1 MPSEL
6 PAESTADLLPS
17 KPAAALSGAVGVG
30 VAIAVGEIASKALSA
45 DPSPLYAVG
54 GAFIDRFAGSLKDI
68 AIQLFGKNDKT
79 ALILGTVIISLCIG
93 ALIGL
98 GARRRQWLPLLAFSA
113 FGVFGAWAQTVR
125 AEVGILD
132 ACLTAIYAVA
142 IGVACTH
149 LLLHLATPKPR
160 TNLSGSGSPTR
171 TPTGT
176 PSPTPPTPPTSPTQ
190 SGPEEREDASLPSRR
205 RFLGTA
211 GGVIVLAYAGMKVA
225 GALAGEDVIAAV
237 KNIRI
242 PRPFRRRAL
251 PAIQPFE
258 VSGVAEYVTPTSE
271 FYRIDTSLRTPNVDA
286 STWRL
291 KIRGLVNTPFEVTYA
306 ELLAM
311 PSIEEVVTLSCVSN
325 EVGGDLIGNAVWQGV
340 PLSDLLERAGVQ
352 AEAEQLFSRS
362 VDGWTCGFP
371 IEAAAD
377 GRVAMVAYAMNGARL
392 PTAHGFPARL
402 VVSGLYGY
410 VSATK
415 WLETIELTT
424 WRGANG
430 FWVPRGWSKEGPV
443 KLSSRIDVPRG
454 GSRVKE
460 GALALGGVAWSPSIG
475 VSTVEVSIDN
485 GPWQAAELGNVA
497 SEHTWVQWR
506 FLWSATSGTHTARVR
521 ATDRNGN
528 AQVTANQAPAP
539 NGATGLHQISF
550 SV

>member
-6 PAESTADLLPS
+6 PAELPANLLPS

-30 VAIAVGEIASKALSA
+30 VAIAVGEIASKTLSA
-45 DPSPLYAVG
+45 DPSPLYSVG

-79 ALILGTVIISLCIG
+79 ALIVGTVIISLCIG
-93 ALIGL
+93 ALIGI
-98 GARRRQWLPLLAFSA
+98 GARRRQWIPLLAFSA

-125 AEVGILD
+125 ADVGILD
-132 ACLTAIYAVA
+132 ACLAAICAVA

-149 LLLHLATPKPR
+149 LLLRLATPKPATR
-160 TNLSGSGSPTR
+160 MVASPKGTPTGSPTSA
-171 TPTGT
+171 T
-176 PSPTPPTPPTSPTQ
+176 SATSPTQ
-190 SGPEEREDASLPSRR
+190 SGPDERQEVSLPSRR

-211 GGVIVLAYAGMKVA
+211 GGLIVLTYAGMKVA

-291 KIRGLVNTPFEVTYA
+291 KIRGLVDTPFEISYA

-340 PLSDLLERAGVQ
+340 PLTDLLERAGVQ

-362 VDGWTCGFP
+362 VDGWNSGFP
-371 IEAAAD
+371 IEAATD

-415 WLETIELTT
+415 WLDTIELTT

-443 KLSSRIDVPRG
+443 KLSSRIDVPRA

-460 GALALGGVAWSPSIG
+460 GMFALGGVAWSPSIG
-475 VSTVEVSIDN
+475 VSAVEVSIDN
-485 GPWQAAELGNVA
+485 GPWQAAELGSVA

-506 FLWSATSGTHTARVR
+506 YVWSATAGDHTARVR
-521 ATDRNGN
+521 ATDQQGN

>member
-1 MPSEL
+1 MPPERTAGL
-6 PAESTADLLPS
+6 TADLLPS

-30 VAIAVGEIASKALSA
+30 VAIAVGEIASKALNA

-54 GAFIDRFAGSLKDI
+54 GAFVDRFAGSLKDI
-68 AIQLFGKNDKT
+68 AIELFGKNDKT
-79 ALILGTVIISLCIG
+79 ALIVGTVIISLCIG

-113 FGVFGAWAQTVR
+113 FGVFGAWAQTAR
-125 AEVGILD
+125 ADVGILD
-132 ACLTAIYAVA
+132 ACLTALYAVA
-142 IGVACTH
+142 IGLACTH
-149 LLLHLATPKPR
+149 LLLRLATPRPR
-160 TNLSGSGSPTR
+160 TNLSGSGSR
-171 TPTGT
+171 TGT
-176 PSPTPPTPPTSPTQ
+176 SSPTSPTQ
-190 SGPEEREDASLPSRR
+190 SGPEEREDALLPSRR

-211 GGVIVLAYAGMKVA
+211 GGLIVLAYAGVKVA

-251 PAIQPFE
+251 PALQPFK

-291 KIRGLVNTPFEVTYA
+291 KIRGLVDTPFEISYA

-325 EVGGDLIGNAVWQGV
+325 EVGGDLVGNAVWQGV
-340 PLSDLLERAGVQ
+340 PLSALLERAGVQ

-371 IEAAAD
+371 IEAATD
-377 GRVAMVAYAMNGARL
+377 DRVAMVAYAMNGDRL

-415 WLETIELTT
+415 WLESIELTT
-424 WRGANG
+424 WQGANG

-443 KLSSRIDVPRG
+443 KLSSRIDVPRS

-460 GALALGGVAWSPSIG
+460 GMFALGGVAWSPSIG

-497 SEHTWVQWR
+497 SEDTWVQWR
-506 FLWSATSGTHTARVR
+506 YVWSATAGRHTARVR
-521 ATDRNGN
+521 ATDQQGN

>member
-1 MPSEL
+1 MPSERT
-6 PAESTADLLPS
+6 AESTADLLPS

-79 ALILGTVIISLCIG
+79 ALIVGTVLIALSIG
-93 ALIGL
+93 ALIGI

-125 AEVGILD
+125 ADVGILD
-132 ACLTAIYAVA
+132 ACLAAIYAVA

-149 LLLHLATPKPR
+149 LLLHLATPKPI
-160 TNLSGSGSPTR
+160 TR
-171 TPTGT
+171 MVASPTGT
-176 PSPTPPTPPTSPTQ
+176 PSATSATSPTSPTSPTR
-190 SGPEEREDASLPSRR
+190 SGPEGRQEVSLPSRR

-211 GGVIVLAYAGMKVA
+211 GGLIVLAYAGMKVA

-291 KIRGLVNTPFEVTYA
+291 KIRGLVDTPFEISYA

-415 WLETIELTT
+415 WLDTIELTT

-443 KLSSRIDVPRG
+443 KLSSRIDVPRA

-460 GALALGGVAWSPSIG
+460 GMFAIGGVAWSPSIG
-475 VSTVEVSIDN
+475 VSAVEVSIDN
-485 GPWQAAELGNVA
+485 GPWQAAELGSVA

-506 FLWSATSGTHTARVR
+506 YVWSATAGDHTARVR
-521 ATDRNGN
+521 ATDQQGN

>member
-1 MPSEL
+1 MASERTAGL
-6 PAESTADLLPS
+6 TADLLPS
-17 KPAAALSGAVGVG
+17 KPAAALSGAAGVG
-30 VAIAVGEIASKALSA
+30 VAIAVGEIASKALNA

-132 ACLTAIYAVA
+132 ACLTALYAVA
-142 IGVACTH
+142 IGLACTH
-149 LLLHLATPKPR
+149 LLLRLATPRPR
-160 TNLSGSGSPTR
+160 TNLSGSTSQI
-171 TPTGT
+171 
-176 PSPTPPTPPTSPTQ
+176 SPTSPARLD
-190 SGPEEREDASLPSRR
+190 PEERQDVSLPSRR
-205 RFLGTA
+205 HFLGTA
-211 GGVIVLAYAGMKVA
+211 GGLIVLAYAGVKVA

-251 PAIQPFE
+251 PALQPFK

-291 KIRGLVNTPFEVTYA
+291 KIRGLVDTPFEISYA

-325 EVGGDLIGNAVWQGV
+325 EVGGDLVGNAVWQGV
-340 PLSDLLERAGVQ
+340 PLSALLERAGVQ

-377 GRVAMVAYAMNGARL
+377 GRVAMVAYAMNGDRL

-415 WLETIELTT
+415 WLESIELTT
-424 WRGANG
+424 WQGANG

-443 KLSSRIDVPRG
+443 KLSSRIDVPRS

-460 GALALGGVAWSPSIG
+460 GMFALGGVAWSPSIG
-475 VSTVEVSIDN
+475 VSSVEVSIDS

-497 SEHTWVQWR
+497 SEDTWVQWR
-506 FLWSATSGTHTARVR
+506 YVWSATAGRHTARVR
-521 ATDRNGN
+521 ATDQNGS

-539 NGATGLHQISF
+539 NGATGLHQVSF

>member
-1 MPSEL
+1 MASERTAGL
-6 PAESTADLLPS
+6 TADLLPS

-30 VAIAVGEIASKALSA
+30 VAIAVGEIASKALNA

-132 ACLTAIYAVA
+132 ACLTALYAVA
-142 IGVACTH
+142 IGLACTH
-149 LLLHLATPKPR
+149 LLLRLATPRPR
-160 TNLSGSGSPTR
+160 TNLSGSTSQI
-171 TPTGT
+171 
-176 PSPTPPTPPTSPTQ
+176 SPTSPARLD
-190 SGPEEREDASLPSRR
+190 PEERQDVSLPSRR
-205 RFLGTA
+205 HFLGTA
-211 GGVIVLAYAGMKVA
+211 GGLIVLAYAGVKVA

-251 PAIQPFE
+251 PALQPFK

-291 KIRGLVNTPFEVTYA
+291 KIRGLVDTPFEISYA

-325 EVGGDLIGNAVWQGV
+325 EVGGDLVGNAVWQGV
-340 PLSDLLERAGVQ
+340 PLSALLERAGVQ

-377 GRVAMVAYAMNGARL
+377 GRVAMVAYAMNGDRL

-415 WLETIELTT
+415 WLESIELTT
-424 WRGANG
+424 WQGANG

-443 KLSSRIDVPRG
+443 KLSSRIDVPRS

-460 GALALGGVAWSPSIG
+460 GMFALGGVAWSPSIG
-475 VSTVEVSIDN
+475 VSSVEVSIDS

-497 SEHTWVQWR
+497 SEDTWVQWR
-506 FLWSATSGTHTARVR
+506 YVWSATAGRHTARVR
-521 ATDRNGN
+521 ATDQNGS

-539 NGATGLHQISF
+539 NGATGLHQVSF

>member
-54 GAFIDRFAGSLKDI
+54 GAFINRFAGSLKDI

-79 ALILGTVIISLCIG
+79 ALIVGTVIISLCIG
-93 ALIGL
+93 AFIGL
-98 GARRRQWLPLLAFSA
+98 GARRRRWLPLLAFSA

-149 LLLHLATPKPR
+149 WLLHLATPRLR
-160 TNLSGSGSPTR
+160 TNLSGQGQA
-171 TPTGT
+171 
-176 PSPTPPTPPTSPTQ
+176 PSATSPTSPTQ

-205 RFLGTA
+205 VFLGAA
-211 GGVIVLAYAGMKVA
+211 GGLIVLAYAGMKVA
-225 GALAGEDVIAAV
+225 GAIAGEDVIAAV

-251 PAIQPFE
+251 PAIQPFK

-291 KIRGLVNTPFEVTYA
+291 KIRGLVDTPFEISYA

-377 GRVAMVAYAMNGARL
+377 GRVAMVAYAMNGDRL

-415 WLETIELTT
+415 WLESIELTT
-424 WRGANG
+424 WQGANG

-443 KLSSRIDVPRG
+443 KLSSRIDVPRS

-460 GALALGGVAWSPSIG
+460 GMFALGGVAWSPSIG
-475 VSTVEVSIDN
+475 VASVEVSIDN

-506 FLWSATSGTHTARVR
+506 FVWSATSGTHTARVR
-521 ATDRNGN
+521 ATDRNGS

>member
-113 FGVFGAWAQTVR
+113 FGVFGAWAQTAR
-125 AEVGILD
+125 ADVGVLD
-132 ACLTAIYAVA
+132 ACLTAICAVA

-149 LLLHLATPKPR
+149 LLLHLATPRLR
-160 TNLSGSGSPTR
+160 TNLSGSTSQI
-171 TPTGT
+171 
-176 PSPTPPTPPTSPTQ
+176 SPTPPARLD
-190 SGPEEREDASLPSRR
+190 PEERQDASLPSRR
-205 RFLGTA
+205 HFLGTA
-211 GGVIVLAYAGMKVA
+211 GGLIVLAYAGMKVA

-242 PRPFRRRAL
+242 PHPFRRRAL

-286 STWRL
+286 SRWRL
-291 KIRGLVNTPFEVTYA
+291 KIRGLVDTPFEISYA

-325 EVGGDLIGNAVWQGV
+325 EVGGDLVGNAVWQGV
-340 PLSDLLERAGVQ
+340 PLSALLERAGVQ

-377 GRVAMVAYAMNGARL
+377 GRVAMVAYAMNGDRL

-415 WLETIELTT
+415 WLESIELTT
-424 WRGANG
+424 WQGANG

-443 KLSSRIDVPRG
+443 KLSSRIDVPRS

-460 GALALGGVAWSPSIG
+460 GMFALGGVAWSPSIG
-475 VSTVEVSIDN
+475 VSSVEVSIDS

-497 SEHTWVQWR
+497 SEDTWVQWR
-506 FLWSATSGTHTARVR
+506 YVWSATAGRHTARVR
-521 ATDRNGN
+521 ATDQNGS

-539 NGATGLHQISF
+539 NGATGLHQVSF